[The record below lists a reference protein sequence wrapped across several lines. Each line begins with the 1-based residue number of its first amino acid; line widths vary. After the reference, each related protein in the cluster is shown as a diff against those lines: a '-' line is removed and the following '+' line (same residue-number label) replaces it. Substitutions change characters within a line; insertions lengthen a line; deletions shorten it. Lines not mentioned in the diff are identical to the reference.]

1 MNSLKGKGARRRI
14 SPFQLIILGFL
25 GLIAVGAALLMMP
38 FATRDGIGASFG
50 DAAFTSTSAAC
61 VTGLVVQDTETYW
74 SVWGQLVILVLI
86 QIGGMGVVTAAA
98 AVSAI
103 AGRRIG
109 LAQRSTM
116 QEAIS
121 APQIGGIVRITKF
134 SVMMM
139 AAVEAL
145 GAFILA
151 FPFCK
156 EFGAL
161 RGVWYAVFH
170 SVSSFCNAGFD
181 LMGCKERFSSLTS
194 YAGHPVVNITV
205 MLLIIAG
212 GIGFMTWDDIRS
224 RGVHIKRYRMQSKV
238 ILAMTAVLVF
248 APAAVFFVCEFGGMP
263 LGERVLAS
271 LFQSVTTRTAGFN
284 TVDVGAM
291 TQSAQ
296 MLMIMLML
304 VGGAPGS
311 TAGGMKITTA
321 AVLLASAVAV
331 FRRRSSARFFG
342 RRVSNEAVRQAS
354 AVMLLYI
361 LLPVSGAM
369 VLAFNEG
376 VDLMSALFETASAVG
391 TVGMSLGLT
400 PHLGALSH
408 AILMF
413 LMFFG
418 RAGCLTM
425 IYAAFSRNNI
435 ECSRYP
441 EEKIMIG

>member
-1 MNSLKGKGARRRI
+1 MMSLKGNGAKRRI
-14 SPFQLIILGFL
+14 SPFQLIILGFV
-25 GLIAVGAALLMMP
+25 GLIAAGTILLMMP
-38 FATRDGIGASFG
+38 FATRDGAGASFG
-50 DAAFTSTSAAC
+50 DAVFTATSAAC
-61 VTGLVVQDTETYW
+61 VTGLVVQDTATYW
-74 SVWGQLVILVLI
+74 SVWGQLAILALI

-98 AVSAI
+98 ALSAI

-109 LAQRSTM
+109 LAQRSVM

-134 SVMMM
+134 SVAMM
-139 AAVEAL
+139 AAIEAI
-145 GAFILA
+145 GAALLA
-151 FPFCK
+151 IPFCR

-161 RGVWYAVFH
+161 RGAWYAVFH
-170 SVSSFCNAGFD
+170 SISSFCNAGFD
-181 LMGCKERFSSLTS
+181 LMGVKAHFSSLTS
-194 YAGHPVVNITV
+194 YAGQPVVNITV
-205 MLLIIAG
+205 MLLIISG
-212 GIGFMTWDDIRS
+212 GLGFMTWDDIRS

-238 ILAMTAVLVF
+238 ILAATAALVII
-248 APAAVFFVCEFGGMP
+248 PAIIFFLCEFSGLP
-263 LGERVLAS
+263 LGQRVLAS

-291 TQSAQ
+291 TQAGQ

-304 VGGAPGS
+304 IGGAPGS

-321 AVLLASAVAV
+321 AVIAASAVAV
-331 FRRRSSARFFG
+331 FRHRSSARFFG
-342 RRVSNEAVRQAS
+342 RRVSNEAVRQAA

-361 LLPVSGAM
+361 TMPVLGAM
-369 VLAFNEG
+369 IISFHESVP
-376 VDLMSALFETASAVG
+376 MMTALFETASAVG

-400 PHLGALSH
+400 PTLGALSR
-408 AILMF
+408 AILIFM
-413 LMFFG
+413 MFFG

-425 IYAAFSRNNI
+425 IYAAFSQKSI